1 MAQKSWK
8 RLRSGLLVYA
18 AALVSSVQCAGFEE
32 GIVVEL
38 AVVHHA
44 SSAGP
49 DGGGDDGEPRAFT
62 TDLGYQVALTEAR
75 VAVAQLDL
83 VRCDGHA
90 SRGFVATAYAH
101 DTRVPPT
108 RLVLAHVEDMLGPDG
123 VLTPLGALR
132 PPPGAYCGLRVLL
145 APADDAG
152 DTLVVRGVFRGPG
165 DAADTPFEIRTARAI
180 ETGVMFPRV
189 LELAADARDAEAV
202 LELHYE
208 EWLDGVELRALQPA
222 ELESAVVANLRLSMH
237 HADVP

>member
-44 SSAGP
+44 TTTGP
-49 DGGGDDGEPRAFT
+49 SFT

-90 SRGFVATAYAH
+90 SRGFVAAAYAH

-145 APADDAG
+145 APVDDAG

-189 LELAADARDAEAV
+189 LELAADARDAEVV

-208 EWLDGVELRALQPA
+208 EWLNGVELRALQPA
-222 ELESAVVANLRLSMH
+222 ELESAVVANLRLSLH
-237 HADVP
+237 HADGP